1 MNQYIRDLICEL
13 GHDQAIV
20 FDNPDYDNA
29 IIGITTDGKVVYDY
43 SKMIESLMEQDKM
56 TYLEAVEFIDYN
68 TIRAIPYAGE
78 YAPIIMEKL
87 DFNSDSIPVLLQTK
101 W

>member
-1 MNQYIRDLICEL
+1 MNQEIRNLICEK
-13 GHDQAIV
+13 GCEDAIV
-20 FDNPDYDNA
+20 FDNPDYDFA

-68 TIRAIPYAGE
+68 TIRVIPYAGE

-87 DFNSDSIPVLLQTK
+87 DFNSDYIP
-101 W
+101 

>member
-1 MNQYIRDLICEL
+1 MNQYVRDLICEL

-29 IIGITTDGKVVYDY
+29 IIGITTNGKVVYDY

-68 TIRAIPYAGE
+68 TIRVIPYAGE

-87 DFNSDSIPVLLQTK
+87 DFNSDYIPENLQK
-101 W
+101 SL

>member
-1 MNQYIRDLICEL
+1 MNQYVRDLICEL

-29 IIGITTDGKVVYDY
+29 IIGITTNGKVDYDY

-68 TIRAIPYAGE
+68 TIRVIPYAGE

-87 DFNSDSIPVLLQTK
+87 DFNSDYIPENLQK
-101 W
+101 SL

>member
-29 IIGITTDGKVVYDY
+29 IIGITTNGKVVYDY
-43 SKMIESLMEQDKM
+43 SKMIESLMAQDNIS
-56 TYLEAVEFIDYN
+56 YEEAIDFIDYN
-68 TIRAIPYAGE
+68 TIRVIPYAGE

-87 DFNSDSIPVLLQTK
+87 DFNSDYIPENLQK
-101 W
+101 SL